1 LIDAQGVG
9 FEAVAQSV
17 QDKPGKCKR
26 PLQVGMSN
34 TFRSFSLTIHRL
46 VKTIDPEVLSK
57 LKTMEQQAVD
67 LAEKE
72 DTEGALKILN
82 QCIELEKDYASAYNN
97 R

>member
-1 LIDAQGVG
+1 
-9 FEAVAQSV
+9 
-17 QDKPGKCKR
+17 
-26 PLQVGMSN
+26 MSIV
-34 TFRSFSLTIHRL
+34 SHSSSLSIHPL